1 VTMIGACAFENCK
14 SLVSVSI
21 PASVTFI
28 EYYEMLDCVSFTGC
42 TSLKEIRYGGTK
54 SQWAAV
60 VKSDDWNDVA
70 PAKSVICTD
79 GEVEL

>member
-1 VTMIGACAFENCK
+1 MTEIGYGAFESCK

-28 EYYEMLDCVSFTGC
+28 EYYAMDEYIPFTGC
-42 TSLKEIRYGGTK
+42 TSLKEIRFGGTK

-60 VKSDDWNDVA
+60 VKSDDWNDVV